1 MLGLKSELE
10 SGGVMVYSHWPEA
23 RPGQEPGK
31 MGCMKLRGS
40 FHITPEQ
47 GQGLRHIV
55 PHCSGHSHCS
65 CLGPSTAQCEYTIK
79 QP

>member
-31 MGCMKLRGS
+31 MGCMKLCGS
-40 FHITPEQ
+40 FHITPEP

-55 PHCSGHSHCS
+55 LVIVTVYVLVPVLLSVNT
-65 CLGPSTAQCEYTIK
+65 P
-79 QP
+79 